1 MMQKPWEV
9 HRLFSSLKDNADL
22 RYNLPLASFLDFLL
36 VNFNS
41 VAKPSEVP
49 IIYTVTAIR

>member
-1 MMQKPWEV
+1 MQKPLEV

-22 RYNLPLASFLDFLL
+22 RYNLPLTSFLDFLL
-36 VNFNS
+36 VDFNS

-49 IIYTVTAIR
+49 IIYTVTVIR